1 MKASLWPTGCSLS
14 FEAGRIPDEKRLSEA
29 LLKDYVQNGVTYLEV
44 SLNEETIAKTYFMK
58 NPELYGEYCIRAG
71 ATPWSFHL
79 PFSQELD
86 ISRTD
91 YKAKETVELQKK
103 YILLAARAGIKVIV
117 IHPSSEPIGDAYR
130 HERMK
135 NSRSALRE
143 LADYAESYGT
153 HLAVENLPRTC
164 LGRSSDDILEL
175 LEKNPKLSVCFDT
188 NHLLG
193 EPTANADFVRAI
205 GNRIVTLHVSDYDF
219 VDERHLLPMKG
230 ENRWKDILTALEEV
244 GYHGPF
250 LYEVSGKDE
259 TLTHASFRENHM
271 ALAAL

>member
-14 FEAGRIPDEKRLSEA
+14 FDAGRIPDEKRLSEA
-29 LLKDYVQNGVTYLEV
+29 LLKDYVQNGVTYMEV
-44 SLNEETIAKTYFMK
+44 SLTEETIAKTYFMK

-164 LGRSSDDILEL
+164 LGHSSDDMLEL

-193 EPTANADFVRAI
+193 EPTANADFVLAI

-219 VDERHLLPMKG
+219 VDERHLLPLKG
-230 ENRWKDILTALEEV
+230 ENRWRDILTALEEV
-244 GYHGPF
+244 GYCGPF

-259 TLTHASFRENHM
+259 TLTHASFHENHM

>member
-14 FEAGRIPDEKRLSEA
+14 FDAGRIPDEKRLSED
-29 LLKDYVQNGVTYLEV
+29 LLKDYVQNGVTYMEV
-44 SLNEETIAKTYFMK
+44 SLTEETIAKTYFMK

-117 IHPSSEPIGDAYR
+117 IHPSSEPIGNAYR

-164 LGRSSDDILEL
+164 LGRSSDDMLEL

-219 VDERHLLPMKG
+219 VDERHLLPLKG

-244 GYHGPF
+244 GYCGPF